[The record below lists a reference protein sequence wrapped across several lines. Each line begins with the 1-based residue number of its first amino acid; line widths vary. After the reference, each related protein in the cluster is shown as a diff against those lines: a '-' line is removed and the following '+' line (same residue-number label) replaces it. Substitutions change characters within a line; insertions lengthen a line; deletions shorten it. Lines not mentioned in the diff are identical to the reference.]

1 MPDERLAVFRFL
13 SFLFV
18 CIRVHS
24 WINLFAA
31 RNDSH
36 AAANADILPTMRSLL
51 KTNRTALALCFNG
64 VVLLMILLAIM
75 ARDGRGFGTSAAFG
89 QVQLPPPSAGNGSI
103 VVMPGQLSPN
113 TWGCYVMDSQNQTL
127 CVYQFSPGEKELRL
141 AAARDVQYDRKLGF
155 FNTTPSPTDIR
166 KLVERQ
172 EEPPRAAPTTE
183 RSPEAAP
190 Q

>member
-1 MPDERLAVFRFL
+1 
-13 SFLFV
+13 
-18 CIRVHS
+18 
-24 WINLFAA
+24 
-31 RNDSH
+31 
-36 AAANADILPTMRSLL
+36 MRSLI
-51 KTNRTALALCFNG
+51 KTNRMALALCFNG

-75 ARDGRGFGTSAAFG
+75 ARDGRGFGTPAFG
-89 QVQLPPPSAGNGSI
+89 QAQLPMAATGSGGI

-141 AAARDVQYDRKLGF
+141 AAARDIRYDRKLPD
-155 FNTTPSPTDIR
+155 FNTVPTPADIR
-166 KLVERQ
+166 KLIERQ
-172 EEPPRAAPTTE
+172 EEPSRAAPTTE